1 MSDSTMP
8 SPPSSTAT
16 APPAPVTLEPTKEL
30 PKARQIVSIN
40 EEGTN
45 FTLDEA
51 ALRTI
56 FHKVPED
63 MKVAIFSVVGAFR
76 TGKSFV
82 LDLFLRYLRHASHGR
97 MLKPDGANDETAEVW
112 KAWVMEGVTGAG
124 EGKLEGNSNV
134 EQTHGEKGFS
144 WRAGRKR
151 NTTGIWMWE
160 TPFIRKSQTG
170 EDIAVFLI
178 DTQGMFDSETS
189 QMLTASIFGLSTLL
203 SSYQIYNVDKRVQED
218 NLQHLALFTEY
229 GRMALFGDAKSSS
242 LNDHVALDRAQSSV
256 STTPSLQKTVSSTS
270 DRTDEEEKKE
280 EKEADEKRQLPRP
293 FQRLDFLV
301 RDWQDFSRNQT
312 LAEKR
317 EDMEQYMVELL
328 SSRKQKD
335 LADTREQI
343 SSCFEKV
350 SCFLLPHP
358 GHEVTEREYDGSV
371 EAIDNRFLE
380 LLTAYLDDLF
390 TPANLS
396 PKKIHG
402 TTVTSRELFTYIKTY
417 AGLFREASI
426 FPEAKTL
433 LEATAEANNVN
444 QRDKALIKY
453 KREMEKLAGSKCSY
467 VPVQELEAHHKACL
481 HGAMGVFDDGA
492 RMGRRSE
499 ITRYRQELADEIEKE
514 RHRYL
519 EINAERDPYKN
530 LEFYLIPG
538 VLALGLLVFRIT
550 QDLMCY
556 EHIGYDIPLYDCKY
570 VTLLSF
576 RTELTGARWWQVS
589 HTLSHLYWAL
599 IVFMLLIMM
608 STGQVMFR
616 RVKTV
621 ITIVKSAIDASKDDT
636 KEKKD

>member
-1 MSDSTMP
+1 MSDSLPTP
-8 SPPSSTAT
+8 PPSASAQS
-16 APPAPVTLEPTKEL
+16 APPPPPPAPVAATVAV

-40 EEGTN
+40 DEGTN
-45 FTLDEA
+45 FELDEK
-51 ALRTI
+51 ALREI
-56 FHKVPED
+56 FDKVPED
-63 MKVAIFSVVGAFR
+63 MKVAIVSVVGAFR

-82 LDLFLRYLRHASHGR
+82 LDLFLRYLRFGSESRLLNLTAASNEQEWKKW
-97 MLKPDGANDETAEVW
+97 LYANVDNHD
-112 KAWVMEGVTGAG
+112 
-124 EGKLEGNSNV
+124 EGKLEGNSNM

-229 GRMALFGDAKSSS
+229 GRMALFGGGGTDNSTFNMPAPTIAALKKQASSS
-242 LNDHVALDRAQSSV
+242 LSSSSKRSLDKASSSV
-256 STTPSLQKTVSSTS
+256 STKSDDAHTDGEDDDDDESS
-270 DRTDEEEKKE
+270 
-280 EKEADEKRQLPRP
+280 LPRP

-317 EDMEQYMVELL
+317 DDMKQYMKELL

-343 SSCFEKV
+343 HSCFERV
-350 SCFLLPHP
+350 DCFLLPHP
-358 GHEVTEREYDGSV
+358 GYAVTEREYDGAVS
-371 EAIDNRFLE
+371 AIDDRFLE
-380 LLTAYLDDLF
+380 LLTAYLDDVFDAKHLF
-390 TPANLS
+390 

-402 TTVTSRELFTYIKTY
+402 MPVSSRELFTYIKAY
-417 AGLFREASI
+417 AALFREATI

-444 QRDKALIKY
+444 MKDKALAMY
-453 KREMEKLAGSKCSY
+453 KKEMEKIVGPKCVY
-467 VPVQELEAHHKACL
+467 VPVQELQKHHELCFE
-481 HGAMGVFDDGA
+481 GAMTVFDAGA
-492 RMGRRSE
+492 KMGRRSQIMIYRE
-499 ITRYRQELADEIEKE
+499 RLVDHIEAEHKRYVDV
-514 RHRYL
+514 
-519 EINAERDPYKN
+519 NAERDPYKN
-530 LEFYLIPG
+530 LEFYLVPG
-538 VLALGLLVFRIT
+538 VLAFGLLIFRVA
-550 QDLMCY
+550 QDIFCY
-556 EHIGYDIPLYDCKY
+556 ESIGYDIPLYDCKH
-570 VTLLSF
+570 
-576 RTELTGARWWQVS
+576 VS
-589 HTLSHLYWAL
+589 HTLSHLYWA
-599 IVFMLLIMM
+599 IIFFMLLIMF
-608 STGQVMFR
+608 STGQVMVK

-621 ITIVKSAIDASKDDT
+621 LTLLKTVVQESGD